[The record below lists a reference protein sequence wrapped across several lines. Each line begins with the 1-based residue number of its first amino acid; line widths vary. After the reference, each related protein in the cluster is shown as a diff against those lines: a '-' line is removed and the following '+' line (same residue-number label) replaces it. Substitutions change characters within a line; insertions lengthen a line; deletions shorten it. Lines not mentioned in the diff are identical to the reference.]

1 MRSVAIPFSSKD
13 RFHLRTLNFVGDC
26 LARQFIKAIMMII
39 AEAQREM
46 RRAFK
51 GGFVGQLVAGVIW
64 MLSAAISTWV
74 NARYGMAVLFFGSML
89 LFPLTQI
96 ILRWMGRPAALQ
108 AGNTLGQLATQI
120 AFTVPINFV
129 LVAVATLYRETWF
142 YPASMVVV
150 GAHYLPFTFLYGM
163 RHFAVL
169 AGLMILGGVS
179 IALYASGMFS
189 LGGWLVAALLMV
201 FAVIGR
207 NAALNEERRSVR

>member
-1 MRSVAIPFSSKD
+1 M
-13 RFHLRTLNFVGDC
+13 L
-26 LARQFIKAIMMII
+26 I

-46 RRAFK
+46 RSAFM

-74 NARYGMAVLFFGSML
+74 NTRYGMAVLFFGSML

-96 ILRWMGRPAALQ
+96 ILRWMKRPAALE
-108 AGNTLGQLATQI
+108 ASNTLGQLATQI

-129 LVAVATLYRETWF
+129 LVAAATLYRETWF

-150 GAHYLPFTFLYGM
+150 GAHYLPFVFLYGM

-179 IALYASGMFS
+179 IALYAPGIFS
-189 LGGWLVAALLMV
+189 LGGWLAAALLVV

-207 NAALNEERRSVR
+207 NAALSEERQIVQ